1 MKFLDQ
7 AKIYIKAGNGGS
19 GSASF
24 RREKFIEYGGPDGGD
39 GGNGG
44 SVIFVS
50 ERNLNTL
57 IDFRYSQHFKA
68 EKGQDGSKR
77 NKTGAGG
84 EDLIIKVPVGTQIYE
99 EDNNTLIYDFVKNNE
114 KYLIATGGKGG
125 LGNVRFKSSTNRA
138 PKKKTK
144 GKLGEEFWIWLQLK
158 VIADIGIVGLPNAGK
173 SSLLAALT
181 KARPKIAS
189 YPFTTLDPN
198 LGVAYYDNKEI
209 TLADIP
215 GLVEGA
221 HKGVGLG
228 DKFLRHIERC
238 KVLLHL
244 IDLSEEDLLGN
255 YKKIRNELSNYD
267 KNLSKKKEIIFF
279 NKSDLFDKKD
289 IDIKIKTFKNKI
301 KSKLE
306 IISIFS
312 KKDLLKIKKI
322 LLKHV
327 SK

>member
-39 GGNGG
+39 GGDGG
-44 SVIFVS
+44 SVIFES

-68 EKGQDGSKR
+68 EEGRGGSKR

-84 EDLIIKVPVGTQIYE
+84 KDLVIKVPVGTQLYE
-99 EDNNTLIYDFVKNNE
+99 EDNNTLIYDFINNKE
-114 KYLIATGGKGG
+114 RFLVAAGGKGG

-144 GKLGEEFWIWLQLK
+144 GKIGEEFWIWLQLK
-158 VIADIGIVGLPNAGK
+158 IIADIGIVGLPNAGK
-173 SSLLAALT
+173 SSLLAAIT
-181 KARPKIAS
+181 RAKPKIAS

-198 LGVAYYDNKEI
+198 LGVSYYDNKEV

-238 KVLLHL
+238 KTLLHL
-244 IDLSEEDLLGN
+244 IDLGEADILKN
-255 YKKIRNELSNYD
+255 YLKIRRELSEYSD
-267 KNLSKKKEIIFF
+267 ILSSKKEVIIF
-279 NKSDLFDKKD
+279 NKSDLFEQKD
-289 IDIKIKTFKNKI
+289 IDKKLKIFKNKI
-301 KSKLE
+301 KNKFE
-306 IISIFS
+306 IISVFS
-312 KKDLLKIKKI
+312 KKDLIKIKKI
-322 LLKHV
+322 LLKNA
-327 SK
+327 

>member
-44 SVIFVS
+44 SIILES
-50 ERNLNTL
+50 DRNLNTL
-57 IDFRYSQHFKA
+57 IDFRYAQHFKA
-68 EKGQDGSKR
+68 NHGKNGSKR
-77 NKTGAGG
+77 NKTGANGK
-84 EDLIIKVPVGTQIYE
+84 DLILKVPIGTQIYE
-99 EDNNTLIYDFVKNNE
+99 DDNNTLIYDFKKNKE
-114 KYLIATGGKGG
+114 KYLVASGGKGG

-138 PKKKTK
+138 PKKKTS

-158 VIADIGIVGLPNAGK
+158 VIADVGIIGKPNAGK

-181 KARPKIAS
+181 RAKPKIAN
-189 YPFTTLDPN
+189 YPFTTINPN
-198 LGVAYYDNKEI
+198 LGVTYYNGSEVI
-209 TLADIP
+209 LADIP

-221 HKGVGLG
+221 HKGKGLG

-238 KVLLHL
+238 KILLHL
-244 IDLSEEDLLGN
+244 IDINEGNVVLS
-255 YKKIRNELSNYD
+255 YKQIVKELSSYD
-267 KNLSKKKEIIFF
+267 KKLNEKKEIILF
-279 NKSDLFDKKD
+279 NKSDLLKKD
-289 IDIKIKTFKNKI
+289 VIKEKLIKFKKEINLNYDVISVFSNKDIQKV
-301 KSKLE
+301 
-306 IISIFS
+306 
-312 KKDLLKIKKI
+312 KKI
-322 LLKHV
+322 LIKYA